1 MFLGA
6 YSFDQMSDDE
16 DMEPQ
21 NRQGTSVSI
30 TLLHRLYL
38 ISDKQAELFC
48 KHFNIIRKIW
58 GWWYCPINHCN
69 IPMSMCIILIEIE
82 AAPTQDSVL

>member
-30 TLLHRLYL
+30 TFVP
-38 ISDKQAELFC
+38 S
-48 KHFNIIRKIW
+48 NIF
-58 GWWYCPINHCN
+58 
-69 IPMSMCIILIEIE
+69 
-82 AAPTQDSVL
+82 DFV